1 MLSTNVLEEM
11 FENADFLIK
20 ENKIADAINVLHDVL
35 AEAPDFGKAHN
46 HLGWIYETKHKDLP
60 KAEEH
65 YRLAIKFK
73 PDYAAVYYNYAI
85 LLSTIRKYNELE
97 ALLKKAELCPGI
109 NRATIANEYAIMY
122 ESVGK
127 YDEAIAAYKNY
138 IVNLFDE
145 KMIDSAAA
153 SIQRCK
159 KKRDLLSSL

>member
-1 MLSTNVLEEM
+1 MISNDVLEEM

-20 ENKIADAINVLHDVL
+20 ENKIADAINLLHEIL
-35 AEAPDFGKAHN
+35 TEAPDFGKAHN
-46 HLGWIYETKHKDLP
+46 HLGWIYETKHKNLP

-73 PDYAAVYYNYAI
+73 PDYCATYYNYAI
-85 LLSTIRKYNELE
+85 LLSTIRNYEELE
-97 ALLKKAELCPGI
+97 VLLKKAEQCPGI

-122 ESVGK
+122 ESTGRF
-127 YDEAIAAYKNY
+127 DEAIAAYKNY
-138 IVNLFDE
+138 ITNLFDE

-159 KKRDLLSSL
+159 KKKEILSSI